1 MVFANPCESAIP
13 GTALIIRCPC
23 SKIYP
28 WGNGSALKNVAEDFA
43 MEHLAL
49 SGPERL
55 ARVLGA
61 IASSGLVADRSELSG
76 RNGRACVVT
85 MGA

>member
-1 MVFANPCESAIP
+1 
-13 GTALIIRCPC
+13 
-23 SKIYP
+23 
-28 WGNGSALKNVAEDFA
+28 
-43 MEHLAL
+43 MEHLAP

-61 IASSGLVADRSELSG
+61 IASSGLVADRNDLSG